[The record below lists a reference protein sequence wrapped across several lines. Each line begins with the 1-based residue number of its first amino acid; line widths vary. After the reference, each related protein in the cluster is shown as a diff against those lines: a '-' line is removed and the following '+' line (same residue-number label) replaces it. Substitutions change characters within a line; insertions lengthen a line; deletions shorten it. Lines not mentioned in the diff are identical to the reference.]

1 MKKTIWLMCFIT
13 LCATV
18 LLFANKHITVYKPIQ
33 QAVDSLVVLKS
44 KNSLQVYANKKLLK
58 TYSCGIGSNR
68 NGKKQCQGDN
78 RTPEGKYYI
87 TARSDKSIYYKN
99 LHINYPNT
107 LDRKRCKAKG
117 LNPGGDI
124 KIHGYADQNGNTNYR
139 NIKFSE
145 TWGCIG
151 VTNAEMDE
159 LYKWVKDGAVIVLKE

>member
-68 NGKKQCQGDN
+68 NGKKQYQGDN
-78 RTPEGKYYI
+78 RTPEVIKVFIIKTYI
-87 TARSDKSIYYKN
+87 SITQILWIENAAK
-99 LHINYPNT
+99 
-107 LDRKRCKAKG
+107 RKA
-117 LNPGGDI
+117 
-124 KIHGYADQNGNTNYR
+124 
-139 NIKFSE
+139 
-145 TWGCIG
+145 
-151 VTNAEMDE
+151 
-159 LYKWVKDGAVIVLKE
+159 